1 MIIFCVDGARTLLDG
16 APTKL
21 RDHSMQF
28 YDLVATLLDGSKAN
42 RQTQRSRHCR
52 SRQAGTRYNAS
63 EKVSPSLLTQAHACD
78 ARGNGW
84 CKSTCS

>member
-28 YDLVATLLDGSKAN
+28 YDLVATLWTAPKPTDKHG
-42 RQTQRSRHCR
+42 
-52 SRQAGTRYNAS
+52 
-63 EKVSPSLLTQAHACD
+63 D
-78 ARGNGW
+78 
-84 CKSTCS
+84 